1 MRKLVTLLMLFCAA
15 IAARPQSKVAH
26 GSPQEKTKLRIAEA
40 MKQSHI
46 PGLAIAVIQDK
57 KLQYTGTFG
66 RADIE
71 NNVPVSRKSMFQ
83 LASIS
88 KTFIALSTL
97 TWVEQG
103 KLRLDDAIG
112 AYLPSLPSHWH
123 RVSVRQ
129 LLNHTSGITSFT
141 NYDTLPCAVG
151 KDVRDY
157 KKGDVLAEVACLPLQ
172 FEPGTDWSYGDT
184 GFYILVLLIEKLS
197 AQEYKD
203 FLRINVFEKIGMSSS
218 RIIDNRD
225 IIMHRA
231 SGYSMSNGTY
241 YNAKLFEFDEFS
253 IISNI
258 DDFARMYEAF
268 IPGVVLKKETLAEM
282 CSPTRLKDG
291 RVVDYGLG
299 IGLTSFQNTRRIG
312 HNGGG
317 GLGFACA
324 FAHFPEKNLTVVI
337 LCNADQPRGFIG
349 ELANEIAAFYFN

>member
-1 MRKLVTLLMLFCAA
+1 MRQFVTLMLLCVA
-15 IAARPQSKVAH
+15 IVARPQSKVLR
-26 GSPQEKTKLRIAEA
+26 GSPQDKTKLRITEA
-40 MKQSHI
+40 MKESHI
-46 PGLAIAVIQDK
+46 PGLAIAVIKDK
-57 KLQYTGTFG
+57 KLQYTSTVGL
-66 RADIE
+66 ADIE
-71 NNVPVSRKSMFQ
+71 NNVPVSRSSMFQ

-97 TWVEQG
+97 TLFEQG
-103 KLRLDDAIG
+103 KLQLDDAVG
-112 AYLPSLPSHWH
+112 AYLPFLPSHWH

-141 NYDTLPCAVG
+141 SYDTLPCTVG

-157 KKGDVLAEVACLPLQ
+157 KKGDVLKEVACLPLQ

-197 AQEYKD
+197 SQEYKD
-203 FLRINVFEKIGMSSS
+203 FLRVHVFEKIGMKSS

-231 SGYSMSNGTY
+231 NGYAMSNGVF
-241 YNAKLFEFDEFS
+241 YNARLFEFDEFS

-268 IPGVVLKKETLAEM
+268 IPGVVLKKETLSEM
-282 CSPTRLKDG
+282 CTPTQLKDG
-291 RVVDYGLG
+291 RVIDYGLG
-299 IGLTSFQNTRRIG
+299 IGLTSFQNTKRIG

-324 FAHFPEKNLTVVI
+324 FAYFPDKDLTVVI

-349 ELANEIAAFYFN
+349 ELANDIAAFYFN